1 MDLEA
6 VEEACV
12 QHLAQVTQP
21 VVSVSALLYRLHQ
34 DERFAALS
42 ESELVAFLRKH
53 PLFRVIQ
60 PDEGDGAERRD
71 ELKEAGI
78 DLGLRVI
85 LTSRIPTQTEM
96 TSLMVEQ
103 LDLMAQALER
113 ALLEAQRDGRLEAE
127 AKVRAILERTE
138 KLRGDLKAIQP

>member
-34 DERFAALS
+34 DERFAALP

-53 PLFRVIQ
+53 PLFRIIQ
-60 PDEGDGAERRD
+60 PEEGDDPGRRGQL
-71 ELKEAGI
+71 EEAGI

-85 LTSRIPTQTEM
+85 LVSRIPTQTEM
-96 TSLMVEQ
+96 TTLMAEQ
-103 LDLMAQALER
+103 LEQMTQALER
-113 ALLEAQRDGRLEAE
+113 ALFEAQRDGRPETE
-127 AKVRAILERTE
+127 AKVQAILERTA
-138 KLRGDLKAIQP
+138 KLREDLKGIQ